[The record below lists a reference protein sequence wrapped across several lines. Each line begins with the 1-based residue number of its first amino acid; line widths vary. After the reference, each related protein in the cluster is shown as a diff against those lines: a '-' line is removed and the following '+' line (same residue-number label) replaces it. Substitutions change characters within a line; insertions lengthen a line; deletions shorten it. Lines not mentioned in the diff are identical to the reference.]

1 MDENLVLKTHQETT
15 DDPITD
21 QQFNTACIIAASG
34 LTGIVTG
41 LVTGLIFKHRLKR
54 RLELENIHKKR
65 ELDLMEKRLKEQEE
79 NLIKIYDEKAR
90 QLQAEFDERKKELEK
105 DSDVDTAY
113 MYRSRTALAEKAI
126 RLNDA
131 IEQISKTQTAQEAMD
146 VARDLDIEG
155 MMNSIL
161 GMDNGGLE

>member
-21 QQFNTACIIAASG
+21 QQFHTACIIVASG

-79 NLIKIYDEKAR
+79 MVGISFQEDFL
-90 QLQAEFDERKKELEK
+90 ERFQN
-105 DSDVDTAY
+105 Y
-113 MYRSRTALAEKAI
+113 MKGE
-126 RLNDA
+126 
-131 IEQISKTQTAQEAMD
+131 
-146 VARDLDIEG
+146 
-155 MMNSIL
+155 
-161 GMDNGGLE
+161 

>member
-21 QQFNTACIIAASG
+21 QQFHTACIIAASG

-41 LVTGLIFKHRLKR
+41 LVTGLVFKHKLKR

-65 ELDLMEKRLKEQEE
+65 ELDLMEKRLKDQEE

-105 DSDVDTAY
+105 DSDTDIAY
-113 MYRSRTALAEKAI
+113 TYRSRAALAEKAI

-131 IEQISKTQTAQEAMD
+131 IEQISKTQTAQEAMEA
-146 VARDLDIEG
+146 ARDLDIEG

-161 GMDNGGLE
+161 GMDSGGLE